1 MAFDFDTV
9 YDRRHMLSVKYDVVP
24 EDVLPLWVADMDFK
38 TAPAIT
44 KALDNFI
51 KQGIYGYAKIPN
63 AYYEAIK
70 NWHLRR
76 EGIIFEKEWILP
88 IPGIVPAI
96 SATLGA
102 LTLPGDQVIIQSPV
116 YNCFFSSIRNQ
127 GLETIDNQLI
137 LDDKHCY
144 HMDLE
149 DLKIKLQHPRARVL
163 LLCNPQNPGSR
174 LWTYAEL
181 AELVAICKEKNIIVI
196 SDEIHC
202 DLRANG
208 SEFTSLAKF
217 TSELKDRLVIF
228 RSASKAFNLAGLQN
242 AYIICKDSYLRE
254 RIDRQININEVCD
267 LNPLGIIATI
277 AALNEGQN
285 WLEELNDYIEGNY
298 RYLKEF
304 LEKNCP
310 QIKLTPLSA
319 TYLAWLDIKG
329 LNLSSKKFCH
339 KLLAE
344 GKVLLSCGEE
354 YGAGG
359 DGFVRLNLACP
370 QTTLKQALDRI
381 LKIVTD
387 L

>member
-1 MAFDFDTV
+1 MSFDFDNV
-9 YDRRHMLSVKYDVVP
+9 YDRRNMLSLKYDIVP
-24 EDVLPLWVADMDFK
+24 KDVLPLWVADMDFK

-44 KALDNFI
+44 KALENFI
-51 KQGIYGYAKIPN
+51 KQGIYGYAKTPN
-63 AYYEAIK
+63 SYYEAIK
-70 NWHLRR
+70 NWHLKR
-76 EGIIFEKEWILP
+76 EGLLFEKEWIIP

-96 SATLGA
+96 SSTLGA

-127 GLETIDNQLI
+127 GLEAVDNQLI

-149 DLKIKLQHPRARVL
+149 DLKEKLQHPRARIL

-174 LWTYAEL
+174 LWSFSEL
-181 AELVAICKEKNIIVI
+181 EKLVAICKEKNIIII

-208 SEFTSLAKF
+208 SEFNSIAKF
-217 TSELKDRLVIF
+217 ASELKDNLVIF
-228 RSASKAFNLAGLQN
+228 RSASKSFNLAGLQN
-242 AYIICKDSYLRE
+242 AYIICKNAYFRE

-277 AALNEGQN
+277 TALNEGQQ
-285 WLEELNDYIEGNY
+285 WLEELNAYIESNY
-298 RYLKEF
+298 LYLKNF
-304 LEKNCP
+304 LEQNCP

-319 TYLAWLDIKG
+319 TYLAWLDIRE
-329 LNLSSKKFCH
+329 LQLSSKDFCY
-339 KLLAE
+339 KLLKN
-344 GKVLLSCGEE
+344 GKVLLSNGEE

-359 DGFVRLNLACP
+359 YGFVRLNLACP
-370 QTTLKQALDRI
+370 RTTLKQALERI
-381 LKIVTD
+381 LKTITD